1 MSTPWW
7 KRWED
12 RQSAQKAEWEARIGK
27 FLTTEHQL
35 FSSLPDS
42 LNQIGR
48 QFNAYSGAKLAAVD
62 GIQRAQEELDEAR
75 EECVGYGAPSPE
87 FITECADV
95 VLTLAAV
102 CEGLG
107 LDLDAAVAKKHAVN
121 MTRQWGLHPSI
132 KGGVKRIK
140 PVNDNGDGK

>member
-12 RQSAQKAEWEARIGK
+12 RQAAQKAEWEARIGK
-27 FLTTEHQL
+27 PLAAAAAPLSLTEA
-35 FSSLPDS
+35 
-42 LNQIGR
+42 GV
-48 QFNAYSGAKLAAVD
+48 QFNAYSSAKLSAID
-62 GIQRAQEELDEAR
+62 GIERAREELDEAW
-75 EECVGYGAPSPE
+75 EECIGHGPPSPY

-102 CEGLG
+102 CAGLG

-121 MTRQWGLHPSI
+121 MARQWGPHPTI
-132 KGGVKRIK
+132 RGGVKRIK
-140 PVNDNGDGK
+140 PVTGNGDGK